1 MLVSEILWV
10 RVSLSLPS
18 FFSIATNFLTAL
30 KSPLRFQSAQPAPN
44 PMNQFKVGGVLL
56 KIREGVFLKE
66 VKRIA
71 ELEVE
76 AAFGGDVGVISN
88 EWLLR
93 GNARVKNEPEKK
105 QLRPSPRRVWRT
117 LLS

>member
-1 MLVSEILWV
+1 
-10 RVSLSLPS
+10 
-18 FFSIATNFLTAL
+18 
-30 KSPLRFQSAQPAPN
+30 
-44 PMNQFKVGGVLL
+44 MNQFKVGGVLL
-56 KIREGVFLKE
+56 KIRQGVFLKE

-93 GNARVKNEPEKK
+93 GNARVKMNQKK
-105 QLRPSPRRVWRT
+105 VTTVTQTSLANTAFLVESCAARYTQAYTS
-117 LLS
+117 